1 MIKVSETEMIISS
14 TRQAKRTSLPS
25 SMAPATRLVRYPGQ
39 KVSILQKVVAK
50 SCGRINFD
58 AGRLCTSTYLP
69 KVNGAAIRTCRSEK
83 ATTDLSIPA
92 LAKKLDIS
100 SPPNGNFYCEAIR
113 MLALRRNHLL
123 CRRASMQSENPAI

>member
-1 MIKVSETEMIISS
+1 MIKVSETEKIILSS
-14 TRQAKRTSLPS
+14 KQAKRTSMPS

-39 KVSILQKVVAK
+39 KVSISQKVVAK

-83 ATTDLSIPA
+83 PTTDLDTPA
-92 LAKKLDIS
+92 LAEKNLEPAERKFLLRGYSHVGTASKLSPLS
-100 SPPNGNFYCEAIR
+100 SRFNAI
-113 MLALRRNHLL
+113 
-123 CRRASMQSENPAI
+123 